1 MRGSAPTVAV
11 QARVQE
17 LVRTGGGSH
26 PCCFAVFFFS
36 GSLHSVHRICRIMR
50 HLCSNVKGRIYL
62 ITAVCAQGV
71 WIGYVCLAELSV

>member
-17 LVRTGGGSH
+17 LVRTDASVL
-26 PCCFAVFFFS
+26 FLAVFFFS

-50 HLCSNVKGRIYL
+50 HLCSNVKGRVYL

-71 WIGYVCLAELSV
+71 WIGHVCLAELSV